1 MIVHK
6 CCRKLVTFDCVD
18 NKKSIYD
25 QYEVYLYII

>member
-6 CCRKLVTFDCVD
+6 CCRKLVLFDCME

-25 QYEVYLYII
+25 QYEVNFLK